1 MQSPIHS
8 HTFTRR
14 GHTIK
19 YLKYYAC
26 LKSIVGLKIYTTVV
40 FPDRDGRICFPAIPW
55 NLLPAH
61 GQGTALLRRNEPVF
75 GKNIIK
81 NLRIEFQPAPKTGI
95 TG

>member
-1 MQSPIHS
+1 MLNGI
-8 HTFTRR
+8 
-14 GHTIK
+14 
-19 YLKYYAC
+19 YLS
-26 LKSIVGLKIYTTVV
+26 LKDFNLSFVGLKIYTTVV

-81 NLRIEFQPAPKTGI
+81 KRWTF
-95 TG
+95 